1 MKAIDKLREEAQA
14 RGRGL
19 EKNFS
24 SPLPFSSSFLTHQP
38 LPLEFFFTCAN
49 TLTLTLTLSV
59 SASKLFA
66 PQNTGA
72 LRAKKVQGFHFI
84 FCLIS

>member
-19 EKNFS
+19 EKKFS

-38 LPLEFFFTCAN
+38 LPLEFFFTCTN
-49 TLTLTLTLSV
+49 ILTLSV
-59 SASKLFA
+59 STSKLFV

-72 LRAKKVQGFHFI
+72 SQAKKVQVFHFI
-84 FCLIS
+84 FCLSS

>member
-49 TLTLTLTLSV
+49 YSDSV
-59 SASKLFA
+59 SFSFQIVRTTKYRCFA
-66 PQNTGA
+66 G
-72 LRAKKVQGFHFI
+72 
-84 FCLIS
+84 

>member
-1 MKAIDKLREEAQA
+1 MKASDKLREEAQA

-38 LPLEFFFTCAN
+38 LPLEFFFTCTN
-49 TLTLTLTLSV
+49 ILTLSV
-59 SASKLFA
+59 STSKLFV

-72 LRAKKVQGFHFI
+72 SQAKKVQVFHFI
-84 FCLIS
+84 FCLSS

>member
-24 SPLPFSSSFLTHQP
+24 SPLPFSSSFLIHQP

-49 TLTLTLTLSV
+49 TLTLSV

-72 LRAKKVQGFHFI
+72 LQAKKVQGFHFI

>member
-24 SPLPFSSSFLTHQP
+24 SSLPFSSSFLTHQP
-38 LPLEFFFTCAN
+38 LPLEFFFY
-49 TLTLTLTLSV
+49 LRQYSD
-59 SASKLFA
+59 SASFSFQIVRTTKYRCFA
-66 PQNTGA
+66 G
-72 LRAKKVQGFHFI
+72 
-84 FCLIS
+84 

>member
-1 MKAIDKLREEAQA
+1 MKAIDKLREEVQA
-14 RGRGL
+14 RRRGV
-19 EKNFS
+19 EKNVS

-38 LPLEFFFTCAN
+38 LPLKFFFTCAN
-49 TLTLTLTLSV
+49 TLTLSV
-59 SASKLFA
+59 STSKLFA

-72 LRAKKVQGFHFI
+72 LQAKKVQVFHFI